1 MPIFKK
7 FSTKVAE
14 TDETGQLQMNE
25 DKLENDLDKN
35 IEILT
40 KVFVDDGTLVERRFE
55 NQNNSKVK
63 CCVFFFDGM
72 VDNKIIDE
80 YIISPIMVSAC
91 LSKNDDTA
99 DKIMSKVIATNAVQ
113 KSEKLAEIVQELLRG
128 DTVLFVDGCNC
139 AMIISTK
146 GWKSRAIAEPDSEK
160 ALRGPRE
167 GYTEAILMNLTMLR
181 RKISTPDLKFKF
193 RTFGTRSNTKAC
205 ICNLDSLVDKKLLD
219 ELNRRLDKIDI
230 DGVLD
235 INYIVELIKDN
246 PMSPFKTIGISERPD
261 VTAAKLME
269 GRVAIFL
276 DGTPCVL
283 TAPYLFVENFQA
295 ADDYYLNF
303 YFASVGRLLRII
315 GFLMSIS
322 IPAIYVA
329 FICYHRELI
338 PTTLALSIMQAHEG
352 VPFPTILECLLM
364 LIIFEIIRETG
375 IRMPSSIGQALSVV
389 GALVIGQAAVTAKL
403 ISAPMVIV
411 VAVTAITG
419 LINPKIKGATILLRF
434 SLLFAATFLGL
445 YGYGFLMIGAL
456 IHLLSLKS
464 FGVVY
469 TSQLYSYQ
477 LREIK
482 DTVVRAPWEY
492 MTTRPVFEQ
501 RDVVRKK

>member
-1 MPIFKK
+1 MSILKK
-7 FSTKVAE
+7 FSAKTEKP
-14 TDETGQLQMNE
+14 DETGRLHLNG
-25 DKLENDLDKN
+25 DKLEKDLDKN
-35 IEILT
+35 IQIVS
-40 KVFVDDGTLVERRFE
+40 KVFIDDGTLVERRFE
-55 NQNNSKVK
+55 NQNQSKVK
-63 CCVFFFDGM
+63 CCAFFCDGM
-72 VDNKIIDE
+72 VDNQTIDE
-80 YIISPIMVSAC
+80 CIISPIMESKC

-99 DKIMSKVIATNAVQ
+99 DDIMSRVVASNEAR
-113 KSEKLAEIVQELLRG
+113 KSENLDEIVRELLCG

-139 AMIISTK
+139 AIIIGTK
-146 GWKSRAIAEPDSEK
+146 GWKSRAISEPDSEK

-167 GYTEAILMNLTMLR
+167 GYTEDILTNLTMLR

-193 RTFGTRSNTKAC
+193 RTFGTRTNTKAC
-205 ICNLDSLVDKKLLD
+205 ICYLDSLVDKEVLD

-235 INYIVELIKDN
+235 INYIIELIKDN
-246 PMSPFKTIGISERPD
+246 PLSPFKTIGTTERPD
-261 VTAAKLME
+261 VTAAKLLE

-276 DGTPCVL
+276 DGTPCVM
-283 TAPYLFVENFQA
+283 TAPFLFIENFQA

-303 YFASVGRLLRII
+303 YFASIGRFLRIL

-322 IPAIYVA
+322 TPAIYVA
-329 FICYHRELI
+329 FTCYHRELI
-338 PTTLALSIMQAHEG
+338 PTTLALSIMQSREG

-419 LINPKIKGATILLRF
+419 LINPKIKGATIVLRF
-434 SLLFAATFLGL
+434 SLLFAATILGL
-445 YGYGFLMIGAL
+445 YGYGFLMVAAL
-456 IHLLSLKS
+456 IHLFSLQS
-464 FGVVY
+464 FGVIY
-469 TSQLYSYQ
+469 TSQMSSYQ

-482 DTVVRAPWEY
+482 DTVVRAPWKY

-501 RDVVRKK
+501 RDVIRKK

>member
-1 MPIFKK
+1 LSILKK
-7 FSTKVAE
+7 FSAKAQKP
-14 TDETGQLQMNE
+14 DETGRLHLNE
-25 DKLENDLDKN
+25 DKLEKDLDKN
-35 IEILT
+35 IQIVS
-40 KVFVDDGTLVERRFE
+40 KVFIDDGTLVERRFE
-55 NQNNSKVK
+55 NQNHSKVK
-63 CCVFFFDGM
+63 CCAFFFDGM
-72 VDNKIIDE
+72 VDNKRIDE
-80 YIISPIMVSAC
+80 CIILPIMESKC
-91 LSKNDDTA
+91 LSKNDDTVE
-99 DKIMSKVIATNAVQ
+99 DIMSKVIASNDVR
-113 KSEKLAEIVQELLRG
+113 KSENLDEIVLELLHG
-128 DTVLFVDGCNC
+128 DTVLLIDGCSC
-139 AMIISTK
+139 AILISTK
-146 GWKSRAIAEPDSEK
+146 GWKSRAISEPDSEK

-167 GYTEAILMNLTMLR
+167 GYTEDILTNLTMLR
-181 RKISTPDLKFKF
+181 RKISTPDLKFKS

-205 ICNLDSLVDKKLLD
+205 ICYLDSLVDKKVLD

-246 PMSPFKTIGISERPD
+246 PLSPFKTIGVTERPD
-261 VTAAKLME
+261 VTAAKLLE
-269 GRVAIFL
+269 GRVAVFL
-276 DGTPCVL
+276 DGTPCVM
-283 TAPYLFVENFQA
+283 TAPFLFIENFQA

-303 YFASVGRLLRII
+303 YFASIGRSLRIL

-329 FICYHRELI
+329 FTCYHRELI
-338 PTTLALSIMQAHEG
+338 PTSLALSIMQSHEG

-445 YGYGFLMIGAL
+445 YGYGFLMVGVL
-456 IHLLSLKS
+456 IHLLSLQS
-464 FGVVY
+464 FGVIY
-469 TSQLYSYQ
+469 TSQMSSYQ
-477 LREIK
+477 ISEIK
-482 DTVVRAPWEY
+482 DTVVRAPWKY

-501 RDVVRKK
+501 RDIVRKK